1 MYTSASNYDF
11 NGLIK
16 YPQSFIIVSALAI
29 NRING
34 GEMQFIQ
41 LNTPHT
47 RLA

>member
-29 NRING
+29 NRIH
-34 GEMQFIQ
+34 GEMQLI
-41 LNTPHT
+41 
-47 RLA
+47 